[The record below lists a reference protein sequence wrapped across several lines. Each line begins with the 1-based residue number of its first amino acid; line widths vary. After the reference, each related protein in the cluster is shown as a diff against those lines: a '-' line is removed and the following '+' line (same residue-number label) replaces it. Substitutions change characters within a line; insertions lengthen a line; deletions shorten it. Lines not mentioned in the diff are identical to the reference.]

1 MGLKLKLLLILPI
14 CLMMSSC
21 GALNYIKGGLHAK
34 LDKTVTISSMLQD
47 PERFLD
53 EDVVFSVKY
62 SKKGDRPCP
71 LGQDYVNFIIKDRI
85 SYISLDKAWIKKDAS
100 DVLNKFDKDDTV
112 VMKAKV
118 FRIDEQREPN
128 LLALKI
134 VPE

>member
-1 MGLKLKLLLILPI
+1 MRLNIKLLFFLTIS
-14 CLMMSSC
+14 LMLSSC

-34 LDKTVTISSMLQD
+34 LDKNVTISSMLQD

-71 LGQDYVNFIIKDRI
+71 LGEDYVNFVIKDRI

-100 DVLNKFDKDDTV
+100 DVLNNFDEDDTV
-112 VMKAKV
+112 VMKAKI
-118 FRIDEQREPN
+118 FKIDKQREPN
-128 LLALKI
+128 LLASKI